1 MMEYYLGV
9 DLGSTNIKAMILSEH
24 GDILSFR
31 TSRNP
36 IKRQDHKARQDLFYL
51 FTQAKETIDRCIED
65 SKLDTKQITLMALSS
80 QRESF
85 AFFDASGYSPLFT
98 WQDPTKPKDLNLSAK
113 HKIATLDTLFIHF
126 LSDKKLFVTDPTHES
141 YAKFQDCEAMKAEVI
156 PSLSNFGTYRNIPI
170 KVSVADLPA
179 SLYAL
184 GHSTVLS
191 LGTGVFFLSKV
202 DEDIVKNG
210 TQNNQKKYIGLDVDG
225 TRVSYQELSLPYLAP
240 ILLNLV
246 EHFSPQRTME
256 ELESLAAG
264 TFHTKGLFYH
274 PELEHLRGFSVTTG
288 LCEWSRSVI
297 EGFVFSIKELIEQMQ
312 KKQHTLYSMIPVTGG
327 VSKSNYM
334 MQLLSDLSGVGLQRP
349 RLVDTDILGA
359 IKLASSNPLEKLLE
373 EERVFIPQANG
384 VLLESYHLWRK
395 AFYES

>member
-9 DLGSTNIKAMILSEH
+9 DLGTTNIKAMIVSEN
-24 GDILSFR
+24 GEILSFR
-31 TSRNP
+31 SSRNP
-36 IKRQDHKARQDLFYL
+36 IKRQDQKARQDLFYL
-51 FTQAKETIDRCIED
+51 FNQAKETIDRCIED

-98 WQDPTKPKDLNLSAK
+98 WQDSTKPKDLHLSSK

-141 YAKFQDCEAMKAEVI
+141 YAKFQDCGAQKAEVI
-156 PSLSNFGTYRNIPI
+156 PSKSSFGTYRNIPI
-170 KVSVADLPA
+170 KVSVADIPA

-191 LGTGVFFLSKV
+191 LGTGAFFLSKV
-202 DEDIVKNG
+202 DEETAKNG
-210 TQNNQKKYIGLDVDG
+210 NSNNEKKYIGLDTDG
-225 TRVSYQELSLPYLAP
+225 TRVRYQELFLPCLAP

-246 EHFSPQRTME
+246 EHFSPERTME

-274 PELEHLRGFSVTTG
+274 PELEFLRGFSVTTG
-288 LCEWSRSVI
+288 ICEWSRSLI
-297 EGFVFSIKELIEQMQ
+297 EGFVFSIKELIEKMQ
-312 KKQHTLYSMIPVTGG
+312 KKQHTLYSIVPVTGG

-334 MQLLSDLSGVGLQRP
+334 MQLLSDLSGIGLQRP
-349 RLVDTDILGA
+349 RSVETDILGA

-373 EERVFIPQANG
+373 EERVFTPQANG
-384 VLLESYHLWRK
+384 VLLESYYLWQK
-395 AFYES
+395 SFYDS